1 VKRGMNVVVLQ
12 GNVGPEDSIEYGQS
26 KKGGET
32 CSFMVAN
39 DDRGG
44 FTTWVRVNAGG
55 GLVPIC
61 RSYLETG
68 RRIVVKGSL
77 MNRSGGTLEVLAEEL
92 IFE

>member
-1 VKRGMNVVVLQ
+1 VKRGINVVVIQ
-12 GNVGPEDSIEYGQS
+12 GNVGPEDSIQYTTN
-26 KKGGET
+26 KKNREA
-32 CSFMVAN
+32 CVFALAN

-44 FTTWVRVNAGG
+44 FTTWVRVNVGG

-61 RSYLETG
+61 RDYLTTG

-77 MNRSGGTLEVLAEEL
+77 INRSGGAVEVLAEEL